1 MATRPGDGRDRRA
14 RGIAGTALVLIIG
27 LLTAGAL
34 GRFFGYFEPSV
45 PLTVFTD
52 RVGLVMDDG
61 SKVRARG
68 VDIGTVREI
77 RYEENASVL
86 ELDVNP
92 ELLRSVPAN
101 STVHIGSN
109 TIFGAKGVTFEIPKD
124 PSTTP
129 MAPETVIGEATV
141 TTEVNSMFQQ
151 LTDLL
156 ESIRPDQLN
165 ATLGGL
171 SNGLSGRGEKLGETI
186 HDLNQSLQA
195 LNPNLD
201 ALERDLDKSAQVSNI
216 YADASNDLM
225 RLLDSGTD
233 VGQTVVQRQQQFEAL
248 LANTI
253 GTANTGNILL
263 RDNGDNLVK
272 TIRDLRATTSLV
284 AEYSPALNCMII
296 GLNQGVEENGQVF
309 GGSNQAGLVFKAGF
323 QQGAKPYEYP
333 KDLPKV
339 NASTGPRCY
348 GMPNMQPG
356 QKPPFLV
363 SDTGSNVVEGMPNS
377 FTDPVGP
384 LIGPAVPAEP
394 GKPAPPAI
402 LQFMLGQTKEYSSEA
417 ELNAAA
423 GNPAPGAENP
433 APSPDAAPEPAPEPA
448 PAEGGER

>member
-14 RGIAGTALVLIIG
+14 RGVAGTALVLIIG
-27 LLTAGAL
+27 LLIAGAL
-34 GRFFGYFEPSV
+34 GRFFGFFEPSV
-45 PLTVFTD
+45 PVTVYTD

-68 VDIGTVREI
+68 VDIGKVSDI
-77 RYEENASVL
+77 RYEENVSVL

-92 ELLRSVPAN
+92 ELLRSVPSNA
-101 STVHIGSN
+101 TVHIGSN
-109 TIFGAKGVTFEIPKD
+109 TIFGAKGVTFEIPDK

-141 TTEVNSMFQQ
+141 TAEVNSMFEQ

-156 ESIRPDQLN
+156 QSIKPDQLN

-171 SNGLSGRGEKLGETI
+171 SNGLSGRGETLGDTI
-186 HDLNQSLQA
+186 HDLNQTLQA

-201 ALERDLDKSAQVSNI
+201 TLERDLDKSAAVSNI
-216 YADASNDLM
+216 YADASGDLM

-233 VGQTVVQRQQQFEAL
+233 VGQTVVQRQAQFEAL
-248 LANTI
+248 LANAI
-253 GTANTGNILL
+253 GTADTGNVLL
-263 RDNGDNLVK
+263 RENGDDLIK
-272 TIRDLRATTSLV
+272 TLRDLRATTSLV
-284 AEYSPALNCMII
+284 AEYSPSLNCMII
-296 GLNQGVEENGQVF
+296 GLNQGVEKHSQVF
-309 GGSNQAGLVFKAGF
+309 GGKNQAGLVFKAGF

-348 GMPNMQPG
+348 GMPDIPAG

-384 LIGPAVPAEP
+384 LIGPAVPAAP

-402 LQFMLGQTKEYSSEA
+402 LQLMLGQTKEYSSEA
-417 ELNAAA
+417 ELDAAA
-423 GNPAPGAENP
+423 GNPVPGA
-433 APSPDAAPEPAPEPA
+433 DTPAPEPEPTPSPA
-448 PAEGGER
+448 PEAAEGGER